1 MYYNAKI
8 AGVGL
13 SQLEVVVL
21 YFNDSLSGSGYS
33 SETHFLTSEYQMDMK
48 TEGWQRWEAVLP
60 SHRQLRSVDQYKS
73 DIIASTTGYLK
84 KSNTTSDENKRD
96 FFLIISNF
104 TSSFF

>member
-84 KSNTTSDENKRD
+84 NKQH
-96 FFLIISNF
+96 NF
-104 TSSFF
+104 WSKQT